1 MSLNEDMRTL
11 AAAKTRLNHLER
23 ELEEFH
29 ETDLRGSTVSI
40 HEAMELV
47 IEQSQ
52 LMEFIIKLE
61 AEIRVKFA
69 VKKHWF
75 AITTGNIE
83 VLESER
89 LCKKALDEK
98 PYVMS
103 YDIRK
108 QFRTMPW
115 HWIAWRSLKM
125 DQIDRMEAD
134 E

>member
-11 AAAKTRLNHLER
+11 ASAKTRLKHIDN
-23 ELEEFH
+23 ELKTLH
-29 ETDLRGSTVSI
+29 ETDLRHSTVSV

-47 IEQSQ
+47 MERSR
-52 LMEFIIKLE
+52 LMEFIIEKE
-61 AEIRVKFA
+61 GEIRVKLH

-75 AITTGNIE
+75 RLSTGSFKVIE
-83 VLESER
+83 NES
-89 LCKKALDEK
+89 LCRRALDEK

-115 HWIAWRSLKM
+115 HWIAWRSLRM
-125 DQIDRMEAD
+125 DQIERMEAD